1 MYDEAMI
8 AISMEADIMFGLG
21 KAKAYREKVWG
32 ILTEIGVSSLLPQ
45 LAPLNAEIEKFR
57 WNKFSEHSAVILL
70 CYSSAMSLDSTGNPE
85 RGQILY
91 DKARNHQDDWIKKG
105 FVDAGEARGFN
116 KYIAENS
123 KIVVRP

>member
-1 MYDEAMI
+1 
-8 AISMEADIMFGLG
+8 
-21 KAKAYREKVWG
+21 
-32 ILTEIGVSSLLPQ
+32 
-45 LAPLNAEIEKFR
+45 
-57 WNKFSEHSAVILL
+57 
-70 CYSSAMSLDSTGNPE
+70 MSLDSAGNTE

-116 KYIAENS
+116 KHIAENS